1 MHGYILKH
9 IVQNPQQS
17 VFNFRHNDKNSL
29 KTPTPSGEKCNPAYE
44 KKNPQKVQILRTIA
58 ARAIYRPLATIN
70 RPSILTCEHTT
81 KELFSL
87 HFRLGVRVKSSL
99 SRDSGVVGSLV

>member
-29 KTPTPSGEKCNPAYE
+29 KTPTLSGEKCNPAYE
-44 KKNPQKVQILRTIA
+44 IKPTKSTNPAYNCSTGHLPT
-58 ARAIYRPLATIN
+58 
-70 RPSILTCEHTT
+70 
-81 KELFSL
+81 
-87 HFRLGVRVKSSL
+87 SSYYK
-99 SRDSGVVGSLV
+99 